1 MLLHLS
7 ISQFTLVDQLELE
20 FGPGTSTLTGETGAG
35 KSITLDAL
43 GLALGGRGSAELVR
57 TGANRAD
64 ICATFDISEHPAA
77 GPWLKSQELDAGQ
90 EVILRRTIGADGRSR
105 AYINGQ
111 PVTLL
116 QLRAL
121 GEQLIDIHSQH
132 EHQSLL
138 KKDTHRRLLDEFAQ
152 AQELAAETRSRY
164 KTWQD
169 QYHRYR
175 TLANSVEEAEA
186 RRHLLQY
193 QLKELEQLDL
203 SEGEVEALESE
214 QRQLANAGE
223 ILSGSY
229 QLAALLS
236 GGEGDIAEQI
246 HRALQLLS
254 AMPEQAP
261 ALVEVAQML
270 DSARIQVD
278 EAAGTLSRHIDRF
291 EMDPERLSE
300 VEERLSAI
308 YQAARKHR
316 VQPKELPSLQQQLQ
330 EELDDIGSADALE
343 RLAAECEKLEQQFR
357 KTAGKLSKLRA
368 KAATALAH
376 AVNQQ
381 LGDLAMPH
389 AKVELALQT
398 LDKPCSHGLE
408 EVEILISTNPGQPPR
423 ALGKIASGG
432 ELSRVSLAIQVVT
445 AQTSRTPTLVF
456 DEVDV
461 GIGGATGDVVGRL
474 LRQLGETRNGRTGQ
488 VICVTHLAQVAARA
502 HRQYLVEKHSDGERA
517 FVALRE
523 LLNGERREEIARM
536 LGGAPSTQSLAH
548 AEEMLSRTH

>member
-43 GLALGGRGSAELVR
+43 GLALGDRGNAELVR
-57 TGANRAD
+57 AGAKRAD
-64 ICATFDISEHPAA
+64 IHATFDISDHPEAA
-77 GPWLKSQELDAGQ
+77 AWLEEQEMDAGR
-90 EVILRRTIGADGRSR
+90 EAILRRVIGADGRSR

-138 KKDTHRRLLDEFAQ
+138 KKDTHRRLLDEFAH
-152 AQELAAETRSRY
+152 AQELSAETRIHF

-169 QYHRYR
+169 QHRRYR
-175 TLANSVEEAEA
+175 SLADSAEETEA
-186 RRHLLQY
+186 RRQLLQY
-193 QLKELEQLDL
+193 QLEELEQLDL
-203 SEGEVEALESE
+203 QPGEIEELESE
-214 QRQLANAGE
+214 QRQLANAGQ

-229 QLAALLS
+229 QLAAMLS
-236 GGEGDIAEQI
+236 GGEGDIAEHL
-246 HRALQLLS
+246 HRALQLLT
-254 AMPEQAP
+254 AMPEQSP
-261 ALVEVAQML
+261 ALAEVAQML

-291 EMDPERLSE
+291 EMDPERLAE

-316 VQPKELPSLQQQLQ
+316 VQPPELPALQAQLQ
-330 EELDDIGSADALE
+330 AELDDIGTPDTLD
-343 RLAAECEKLEQQFR
+343 RLAAECEKLEKTFR
-357 KTAGKLSKLRA
+357 TSAGKLSRLRA
-368 KAATALAH
+368 KAAARLAD
-376 AVNQQ
+376 AVNAQ
-381 LGDLAMPH
+381 LADLAMPH
-389 AKVELALQT
+389 AKVELALQPQE
-398 LDKPCSHGLE
+398 KPTSSGLE
-408 EVEILISTNPGQPPR
+408 EVEILIATNPGQPPR
-423 ALGKIASGG
+423 PLGKIASGG

-474 LRQLGETRNGRTGQ
+474 LRQLGEHRNGRAGQ

-502 HRQYLVEKHSDGERA
+502 HRQYLVEKHSDGQAA
-517 FVALRE
+517 FVSLRE
-523 LLNGERREEIARM
+523 LKDGERREEVARM
-536 LGGAPSTQSLAH
+536 LGGETTAQSLAH
-548 AEEMLSRTH
+548 AGEMLERS

>member
-64 ICATFDISEHPAA
+64 ISATFDIVEHPSAA
-77 GPWLKSQELDAGQ
+77 SWLESQELDAGQ

-138 KKDTHRRLLDEFAQ
+138 KKETHLRLLDEYAQ
-152 AQELAAETRSRY
+152 AQELAAETRSRF
-164 KTWQD
+164 KTWRD
-169 QYHRYR
+169 HYRRYR
-175 TLANSVEEAEA
+175 TLADSAEEAEA
-186 RRHLLQY
+186 RRHLLEY
-193 QLKELEQLDL
+193 QLKELDQLGL
-203 SEGEVEALESE
+203 SEGEIESLESE
-214 QRQLANAGE
+214 QQQLANAGE

-229 QLAALLS
+229 QLAAFLS
-236 GGEGDIAEQI
+236 GGEGDIAEQL

-254 AMPEQAP
+254 SMPGQAP

-278 EAAGTLSRHIDRF
+278 EAAATLSRHIDRF

-300 VEERLSAI
+300 VEDRLSAI

-316 VQPKELPSLQQQLQ
+316 VQPQELPALQQQLQ
-330 EELDDIGSADALE
+330 AELDDIGSPDALE
-343 RLAAECEKLEQQFR
+343 RLAADCEQLEKQYR
-357 KTAGKLSKLRA
+357 KVAGKLSKLRS
-368 KAATALAH
+368 KAAASLAE
-376 AVNQQ
+376 AVNGQ
-381 LGDLAMPH
+381 LADLAMPH
-389 AKVELALQT
+389 ARVELSLQE
-398 LDKPCSHGLE
+398 LDTPNSQGLE
-408 EVEILISTNPGQPPR
+408 EAEILISTNPGQPPR
-423 ALGKIASGG
+423 PLGKIASGG

-474 LRQLGETRNGRTGQ
+474 LRQLGETRNGRSGQ

-502 HRQYLVEKHSDGERA
+502 HRQYLVEKHSDGESV

-523 LLNGERREEIARM
+523 LTNGERREEVARM
-536 LGGAPSTQSLAH
+536 LGGAPTAQSLAH
-548 AEEMLSRTH
+548 AEEMLERI

>member
-64 ICATFDISEHPAA
+64 ISATFDIGAHPSAA
-77 GPWLKSQELDAGQ
+77 GWLESQELDAGQ

-138 KKDTHRRLLDEFAQ
+138 KKETHLRLLDEYAQ
-152 AQELAAETRSRY
+152 AQELTAETRSRF
-164 KTWQD
+164 KTWRD
-169 QYHRYR
+169 HYRRYR
-175 TLANSVEEAEA
+175 SLADSAEEAEA
-186 RRHLLQY
+186 RRHLLEY
-193 QLKELEQLDL
+193 QLKELEQLGL
-203 SEGEVEALESE
+203 NEGEIEALESE
-214 QRQLANAGE
+214 QQQLANAGE

-229 QLAALLS
+229 QLAAFLS
-236 GGEGDIAEQI
+236 GGEGDIAEQL

-254 AMPEQAP
+254 SMPGQAP

-278 EAAGTLSRHIDRF
+278 EAAATLSRHIDRF

-316 VQPKELPSLQQQLQ
+316 VQPQELPALQQQLQ
-330 EELDDIGSADALE
+330 AELDDIGSPDALE
-343 RLAAECEKLEQQFR
+343 RLAANCEQLEKQYR
-357 KTAGKLSKLRA
+357 KVASQLSKLRG
-368 KAATALAH
+368 KAATSLAA
-376 AVNQQ
+376 AVNSQ
-381 LGDLAMPH
+381 LADLAMPH
-389 AKVELALQT
+389 ACVELSLQE
-398 LDKPCSHGLE
+398 LDTPNSQGLE
-408 EVEILISTNPGQPPR
+408 EAEILISTNPGQPPR
-423 ALGKIASGG
+423 PLGKIASGG

-474 LRQLGETRNGRTGQ
+474 LRQLGETRDGRSGQ

-502 HRQYLVEKHSDGERA
+502 HRQYLVEKHSDGESV

-523 LLNGERREEIARM
+523 LTNGERREEVARM
-536 LGGAPSTQSLAH
+536 LGGAPTTQSLAH
-548 AEEMLSRTH
+548 AEEMLGRS

>member
-7 ISQFTLVDQLELE
+7 IRQFTLVDQLELE

-43 GLALGGRGSAELVR
+43 GLALGDRGNAELVR
-57 TGANRAD
+57 EGANRAD
-64 ICATFDISEHPAA
+64 IHATFDISAHQEARD
-77 GPWLKSQELDAGQ
+77 WLEAQELDADR

-116 QLRAL
+116 QLRTL

-138 KKDTHRRLLDEFAQ
+138 KKDTHRRLLDEYAH
-152 AQELAAETRSRY
+152 AETQTAEVRIHF

-169 QYHRYR
+169 QYRRYR
-175 TLANSVEEAEA
+175 KLADSAEETQA
-186 RRHLLQY
+186 RRDLLEY
-193 QLKELEQLDL
+193 QLQELTQLELNPKEL
-203 SEGEVEALESE
+203 EALESE
-214 QRQLANAGE
+214 QRQLANAGD
-223 ILSGSY
+223 ILNGSY
-229 QLAALLS
+229 QLAALLN
-236 GGEGDIAEQI
+236 GGEGDIAEQL
-246 HRALQLLS
+246 HRALQVVG
-254 AMPEQAP
+254 AMPGQSP
-261 ALVEVAQML
+261 ALAEVAQML

-291 EMDPERLSE
+291 EMDPERLAE

-308 YQAARKHR
+308 YSVARKHR
-316 VQPKELPSLQQQLQ
+316 VQPDQLPALRQQWQQEL
-330 EELDDIGSADALE
+330 EEIGAPDTLDK
-343 RLAAECEKLEQQFR
+343 LAAECDGLEQSFRKSAEKLTQ
-357 KTAGKLSKLRA
+357 LRNT
-368 KAATALAH
+368 AATKLAE
-376 AVNQQ
+376 AVNAQ
-381 LGDLAMPH
+381 LAGLAMPH
-389 AKVELALQT
+389 ARVALALT
-398 LDKPCSHGLE
+398 PLEKPAATGLE
-408 EVEILISTNPGQPPR
+408 EVEILIATNPGQPPR

-461 GIGGATGDVVGRL
+461 GIGGATGDVVGKL
-474 LRQLGETRNGRTGQ
+474 LRQLGERGQ

-502 HRQYLVEKHSDGERA
+502 HRQYLVEKFSDGEAA

-523 LLNGERREEIARM
+523 LQNGERNTEIARM
-536 LGGAPSTQSLAH
+536 LGGEPTTQSLAH
-548 AEEMLSRTH
+548 AEEMLNRA

>member
-64 ICATFDISEHPAA
+64 ISATFDIAEHPSAA
-77 GPWLKSQELDAGQ
+77 SWLESQELDAGQ

-138 KKDTHRRLLDEFAQ
+138 KKETHLRLLDEYAQ
-152 AQELAAETRSRY
+152 AQELAAETRSRF
-164 KTWQD
+164 KTWRD
-169 QYHRYR
+169 HYRRYR
-175 TLANSVEEAEA
+175 TLADSAEEAEA
-186 RRHLLQY
+186 RRHLLEY
-193 QLKELEQLDL
+193 QLKELDQLGL
-203 SEGEVEALESE
+203 SEGEIESLESE
-214 QRQLANAGE
+214 QQQLANAGE
-223 ILSGSY
+223 ILNGSY
-229 QLAALLS
+229 QLAAFLS
-236 GGEGDIAEQI
+236 GGEGDIAEQL

-254 AMPEQAP
+254 SMPGQAP

-278 EAAGTLSRHIDRF
+278 EAAATLSRHIDRF

-300 VEERLSAI
+300 VEDRLSAI

-316 VQPKELPSLQQQLQ
+316 VQPQELPALQQQLQ
-330 EELDDIGSADALE
+330 AELDDIGSPDALE
-343 RLAAECEKLEQQFR
+343 RLAADCEELERQYR
-357 KTAGKLSKLRA
+357 KVAGKLSKLRS
-368 KAATALAH
+368 KAATSLAE
-376 AVNQQ
+376 AVNDQ
-381 LGDLAMPH
+381 LADLAMPH
-389 AKVELALQT
+389 ARVELSLQK
-398 LDKPCSHGLE
+398 LDTPNSQGLE
-408 EVEILISTNPGQPPR
+408 EAEILISTNPGQPPR
-423 ALGKIASGG
+423 PLGKIASGG

-474 LRQLGETRNGRTGQ
+474 LRQLGETRNGRSGQ

-502 HRQYLVEKHSDGERA
+502 HRQYLVEKHSDGESV

-523 LLNGERREEIARM
+523 LTNGERREEVARM
-536 LGGAPSTQSLAH
+536 LGGAPTAQSLAH
-548 AEEMLSRTH
+548 AEEMLERI

>member
-57 TGANRAD
+57 AGANRAD
-64 ICATFDISEHPAA
+64 ISATFDISGYPNASD
-77 GPWLKSQELDAGQ
+77 WLKSQELDSGQ

-116 QLRAL
+116 QQRAL

-138 KKDTHRRLLDEFAQ
+138 KKETHRRLLDEYAQ

-169 QYHRYR
+169 QYRRYR
-175 TLANSVEEAEA
+175 NLADSVEEAEA
-186 RRHLLQY
+186 RRNLLQY
-193 QLKELEQLDL
+193 QLRELEQLDL
-203 SEGEVEALESE
+203 SEGEIEALESE
-214 QRQLANAGE
+214 QRQLANAGD
-223 ILSGSY
+223 ILNGSY

-236 GGEGDIAEQI
+236 GGEGDIAEQL

-270 DSARIQVD
+270 DSARIQID

-308 YQAARKHR
+308 YQAARRHR
-316 VQPKELPSLQQQLQ
+316 VQPGELPALQRQLQ
-330 EELDDIGSADALE
+330 EELEDIGTEDTLE
-343 RLAAECEKLEQQFR
+343 RLAETCSKLEKEFR
-357 KTAGKLSKLRA
+357 AVAAKLSELRRG
-368 KAATALAH
+368 AAITLAES
-376 AVNQQ
+376 VNRQ
-381 LGDLAMPH
+381 LVDLAMPH
-389 AKVELALQT
+389 AKVELALQA

-423 ALGKIASGG
+423 PLGRIASGG
-432 ELSRVSLAIQVVT
+432 ELSRVSLAVQVVT

-474 LRQLGETRNGRTGQ
+474 LRQLGETRNGCSGQ

-502 HRQYLVEKHSDGERA
+502 HRQYLVEKHSDGEQA

-523 LLNGERREEIARM
+523 LKNGERREEIARM
-536 LGGAPSTQSLAH
+536 LGGQPSPQSLAH
-548 AEEMLSRTH
+548 AEEMLTRTL

>member
-43 GLALGGRGSAELVR
+43 GLALGDRGNAELVR
-57 TGANRAD
+57 AGATRAD
-64 ICATFDISEHPAA
+64 IHATFDVSAHQEARD
-77 GPWLKSQELDAGQ
+77 WLEEQEMDAGR
-90 EVILRRTIGADGRSR
+90 EVILRRTISADGRSR

-116 QLRAL
+116 QLRTL

-138 KKDTHRRLLDEFAQ
+138 KKETHRRLLDEYAH
-152 AQELAAETRSRY
+152 AEALGAEVRIHF

-169 QYHRYR
+169 QYRRYR
-175 TLANSVEEAEA
+175 KLADSAEETQA
-186 RRHLLQY
+186 RRHLLEY
-193 QLKELEQLDL
+193 QLEELDQLALRPGELE
-203 SEGEVEALESE
+203 ELESE
-214 QRQLANAGE
+214 QRQLANAGD

-229 QLAALLS
+229 QLAALLN
-236 GGEGDIAEQI
+236 GGEGDIAEQM
-246 HRALQLLS
+246 HRALQLVS
-254 AMPEQAP
+254 AMPEQSP

-270 DSARIQVD
+270 DSARIQID

-291 EMDPERLSE
+291 EMDPERLAE

-308 YQAARKHR
+308 YSIARKHR
-316 VQPKELPSLQQQLQ
+316 VQPDQLPELQQQWQQ
-330 EELDDIGSADALE
+330 EVDEIGAPDALDK
-343 RLAAECEKLEQQFR
+343 LAAECERLEQQFR
-357 KTAGKLSKLRA
+357 KSAAKLTKQRTAAARKLA
-368 KAATALAH
+368 D
-376 AVNQQ
+376 AVNAQ
-381 LGDLAMPH
+381 LADLAMPH
-389 AKVELALQT
+389 ARVELALT
-398 LDKPCSHGLE
+398 ALEKPTATGLE

-474 LRQLGETRNGRTGQ
+474 LRQLGERGQ

-502 HRQYLVEKHSDGERA
+502 HRQYLVEKHSDGEAA

-523 LLNGERREEIARM
+523 LKDAERSTEVARM
-536 LGGAPSTQSLAH
+536 LGGEPTPQSLAH
-548 AEEMLSRTH
+548 AEEMLSRA

>member
-64 ICATFDISEHPAA
+64 ISATFDIAEHPSAA
-77 GPWLKSQELDAGQ
+77 SWLESQELDAGQ

-138 KKDTHRRLLDEFAQ
+138 KKETHLRLLDEYAQ
-152 AQELAAETRSRY
+152 AQELAAETRSRF
-164 KTWQD
+164 KTWRD
-169 QYHRYR
+169 HYRRYR
-175 TLANSVEEAEA
+175 TLADSAEEAEA
-186 RRHLLQY
+186 RRHLLEY
-193 QLKELEQLDL
+193 QLKELDQLGL
-203 SEGEVEALESE
+203 SEGEIESLESE
-214 QRQLANAGE
+214 QQQLANAGE

-229 QLAALLS
+229 QLAAFLS
-236 GGEGDIAEQI
+236 GGEGDIAEQL

-254 AMPEQAP
+254 SMPGQAP

-278 EAAGTLSRHIDRF
+278 EAAATLSRHIDRF

-300 VEERLSAI
+300 VEDRLSAI

-316 VQPKELPSLQQQLQ
+316 VQPQELPALQQQLQ
-330 EELDDIGSADALE
+330 AELDDIGSPDALD
-343 RLAAECEKLEQQFR
+343 RLAADCEQLEKQYR
-357 KTAGKLSKLRA
+357 KVAGKLSKLRS
-368 KAATALAH
+368 KAAASLAE
-376 AVNQQ
+376 AVNGQ
-381 LGDLAMPH
+381 LADLAMPH
-389 AKVELALQT
+389 ARVELSVQE
-398 LDKPCSHGLE
+398 LDTPNSQGLE
-408 EVEILISTNPGQPPR
+408 EAEILISTNPGQPPR
-423 ALGKIASGG
+423 PLGKIASGG

-474 LRQLGETRNGRTGQ
+474 LRQLGETRNGRSGQ

-502 HRQYLVEKHSDGERA
+502 HRQYLVEKHSDGESV

-523 LLNGERREEIARM
+523 LTNGERREEVARM
-536 LGGAPSTQSLAH
+536 LGGAPTAQSLAH
-548 AEEMLSRTH
+548 AEEMLERN

>member
-20 FGPGTSTLTGETGAG
+20 FGSGTSTLTGETGAG

-43 GLALGGRGSAELVR
+43 GLALGDRGNAELVR
-57 TGANRAD
+57 AGAKRAD
-64 ICATFDISEHPAA
+64 IHATFDIGDHPEANA
-77 GPWLKSQELDAGQ
+77 WLEEQELDTGN
-90 EVILRRTIGADGRSR
+90 EVILRRTISADGRSR

-138 KKDTHRRLLDEFAQ
+138 KKETHRRLLDEFAG
-152 AQELAAETRSRY
+152 ASDLAAETRIRF

-169 QYHRYR
+169 QYRRYR
-175 TLANSVEEAEA
+175 ALADSAEETEA
-186 RRHLLQY
+186 RRQLLQY
-193 QLKELEQLDL
+193 QLEELEQLDL
-203 SEGEVEALESE
+203 QPDEIEQLESE
-214 QRQLANAGE
+214 QRQLANAGQ

-229 QLAALLS
+229 QLAAMLT
-236 GGEGDIAEQI
+236 GGEGDISEHL
-246 HRALQLLS
+246 HRALQLLT
-254 AMPEQAP
+254 AMPEQSP
-261 ALVEVAQML
+261 EMTEVAQML

-291 EMDPERLSE
+291 EMDPERLAE

-316 VQPKELPSLQQQLQ
+316 VQPPELPALQEQLQ
-330 EELDDIGSADALE
+330 AELDEIGAPDALD
-343 RLAAECEKLEQQFR
+343 RLESECRELEQAYR
-357 KTAGKLSKLRA
+357 VTAGKLGELRA
-368 KAATALAH
+368 GAAGELAA
-376 AVNQQ
+376 AVNAQ
-381 LGDLAMPH
+381 LADLAMPH
-389 AKVELALQT
+389 ARVELALQPQ
-398 LDKPCSHGLE
+398 DKPTATGLE
-408 EVEILISTNPGQPPR
+408 EIEILIATNPGQPARP
-423 ALGKIASGG
+423 LGKIASGG

-474 LRQLGETRNGRTGQ
+474 LRQLGEGRNGRTGQ

-502 HRQYLVEKHSDGERA
+502 HRQYLVEKHSDGDAA

-523 LLNGERREEIARM
+523 LKGDERREEIARM
-536 LGGAPSTQSLAH
+536 LGGETTTQSLAH
-548 AEEMLSRTH
+548 AEEMLSRA

>member
-20 FGPGTSTLTGETGAG
+20 FGPGTSALTGETGAG

-43 GLALGGRGSAELVR
+43 GLALGDRGSADLVR

-64 ICATFDISEHPAA
+64 IHATFDIGGHPEAA
-77 GPWLKSQELDAGQ
+77 AWLEEQEMDAGS
-90 EVILRRTIGADGRSR
+90 EVILRRVIGADGRSR

-138 KKDTHRRLLDEFAQ
+138 KKDTHRRLLDEYGE
-152 AQELAAETRSRY
+152 AQELAAETRIHF

-169 QYHRYR
+169 RYR
-175 TLANSVEEAEA
+175 RYQTLAESAEETEA
-186 RRHLLQY
+186 RRALLQY
-193 QLKELEQLDL
+193 QLEELEQLDL
-203 SEGEVEALESE
+203 QAGEIESLESE

-229 QLAALLS
+229 QLAAMLS
-236 GGEGDIAEQI
+236 GGEGDIAEHL
-246 HRALQLLS
+246 HRALQLLT
-254 AMPEQAP
+254 AMPEQSP
-261 ALVEVAQML
+261 ALSEVAQML

-278 EAAGTLSRHIDRF
+278 EAASTLSRHIDGF
-291 EMDPERLSE
+291 EMDPERLAE

-308 YQAARKHR
+308 YQTARKHR
-316 VQPKELPSLQQQLQ
+316 VQPEQLPDLQAQLQ
-330 EELDDIGSADALE
+330 AELEEIGAPDALDKMASE
-343 RLAAECEKLEQQFR
+343 CEALEASYRKVAARLGKCRKEAAKRLAD
-357 KTAGKLSKLRA
+357 
-368 KAATALAH
+368 

-381 LGDLAMPH
+381 LADLAMPH
-389 AKVELALQT
+389 ARVELALHP
-398 LDKPCSHGLE
+398 LEKPAASGLE
-408 EVEILISTNPGQPPR
+408 EVEILIATNPGQPPR
-423 ALGKIASGG
+423 PLGKVASGG

-461 GIGGATGDVVGRL
+461 GIGGATGEVVGRL
-474 LRQLGETRNGRTGQ
+474 LRQLGESRDGRGGQ

-502 HRQYLVEKHSDGERA
+502 HRQYLVEKHADGDSA
-517 FVALRE
+517 FVSLRE
-523 LLNGERREEIARM
+523 LKEEQRREEVARM
-536 LGGAPSTQSLAH
+536 LGGEPTAQSLAH
-548 AEEMLSRTH
+548 AGEMLERT

>member
-20 FGPGTSTLTGETGAG
+20 FGPGTSALTGETGAG

-43 GLALGGRGSAELVR
+43 GLALGDRGSAELVR
-57 TGANRAD
+57 AGAPRAD
-64 ICATFDISEHPAA
+64 IHATFDISGHPEASA
-77 GPWLKSQELDAGQ
+77 WLEEQELDTGS

-138 KKDTHRRLLDEFAQ
+138 KRDTHRRLLDEFAQ
-152 AQELAAETRSRY
+152 AQELTAETRSRY
-164 KTWQD
+164 KSWRDHYQ
-169 QYHRYR
+169 RYR
-175 TLANSVEEAEA
+175 SLADSAEETEA
-186 RRHLLQY
+186 RRQLLRY
-193 QLKELEQLDL
+193 QLEELQQLDL
-203 SEGEVEALESE
+203 QGEEIAQLESE
-214 QRQLANAGE
+214 QRQLANAGQ
-223 ILSGSY
+223 ILNGSY
-229 QLAALLS
+229 QLAALLN
-236 GGEGDIAEQI
+236 GGEGDIAEQL

-254 AMPEQAP
+254 AMPEQP
-261 ALVEVAQML
+261 AALAEVAQML
-270 DSARIQVD
+270 DGARIQVD
-278 EAAGTLSRHIDRF
+278 EASSSLSRHIDRF
-291 EMDPERLSE
+291 EMDPERLAE

-316 VQPKELPSLQQQLQ
+316 VQPDELLGLQQQLQ
-330 EELDDIGSADALE
+330 AELDEMGTPDALDKLAETCANLE
-343 RLAAECEKLEQQFR
+343 RHYRDTATRLSALRTKAAE
-357 KTAGKLSKLRA
+357 S
-368 KAATALAH
+368 LAQ
-376 AVNQQ
+376 AVNRQ
-381 LGDLAMPH
+381 LADLAMPH
-389 AKVELALQT
+389 ARVELALQP
-398 LDKPCSHGLE
+398 LEKPAATGLE
-408 EVEILISTNPGQPPR
+408 EVEILIATNPGQPSRP
-423 ALGKIASGG
+423 LGKIASGG

-474 LRQLGETRNGRTGQ
+474 LRQLGESRNDRSGQ

-502 HRQYLVEKHSDGERA
+502 HRHYLVEKHSSGKAALVSLRELGDGERRA
-517 FVALRE
+517 EV
-523 LLNGERREEIARM
+523 ARM
-536 LGGAPSTQSLAH
+536 LGGEATEQSLAH
-548 AEEMLSRTH
+548 AGEMLTRA

>member
-20 FGPGTSTLTGETGAG
+20 FGSGTSTLTGETGAG

-43 GLALGGRGSAELVR
+43 GLALGDRGNAELVR
-57 TGANRAD
+57 AGAKRAD
-64 ICATFDISEHPAA
+64 IHATFDISDHPEAAAWLEEQEMDA
-77 GPWLKSQELDAGQ
+77 GPEA
-90 EVILRRTIGADGRSR
+90 ILRRVIGADGRSR

-138 KKDTHRRLLDEFAQ
+138 KKDTHRRLLDEFAH
-152 AQELAAETRSRY
+152 AQELAAETRIHF
-164 KTWQD
+164 KTWRD
-169 QYHRYR
+169 QYRRYR
-175 TLANSVEEAEA
+175 SLADSAEETQA
-186 RRHLLQY
+186 RRDLLEY
-193 QLKELEQLDL
+193 QLEELEQLDL
-203 SEGEVEALESE
+203 QPGEIEELESE
-214 QRQLANAGE
+214 QRQLANAGQ

-229 QLAALLS
+229 QLAAMLS
-236 GGEGDIAEQI
+236 GGEGDIAEHL
-246 HRALQLLS
+246 HRALQLLT
-254 AMPEQAP
+254 AMPEQSP
-261 ALVEVAQML
+261 ALAEVAQML

-291 EMDPERLSE
+291 EMDPERLAE

-316 VQPKELPSLQQQLQ
+316 VQPHELADLQRQLQ
-330 EELDDIGSADALE
+330 AELDDIGAPDTLD
-343 RLAAECEKLEQQFR
+343 RLAAECEKLEQTFR
-357 KTAGKLSKLRA
+357 ATAGKLSQLRK
-368 KAATALAH
+368 KAAAELAE
-376 AVNQQ
+376 AVNAQ
-381 LGDLAMPH
+381 LSDLAMPH
-389 AKVELALQT
+389 ARVELALQPQE
-398 LDKPCSHGLE
+398 KPTASGLE

-423 ALGKIASGG
+423 PLGKIASGG

-461 GIGGATGDVVGRL
+461 GIGGVTGDVVGRL
-474 LRQLGETRNGRTGQ
+474 LRQLGERRNERAGQ

-502 HRQYLVEKHSDGERA
+502 HKQYLVEKHSDGEAA
-517 FVALRE
+517 FVSLRE
-523 LLNGERREEIARM
+523 LKDGERREEIARM
-536 LGGAPSTQSLAH
+536 LGGETTAQSLAH
-548 AEEMLSRTH
+548 AGEMLERS

>member
-43 GLALGGRGSAELVR
+43 GLALGDRGNAELVR
-57 TGANRAD
+57 AGSPRAD
-64 ICATFDISEHPAA
+64 ISATFDIADHPSAA
-77 GPWLKSQELDAGQ
+77 AWLQEQELDVGH

-152 AQELAAETRSRY
+152 AQDLAAETRIHF

-169 QYHRYR
+169 QYRRYR
-175 TLANSVEEAEA
+175 SLADSAEETEA
-186 RRHLLQY
+186 RRQLLQY
-193 QLKELEQLDL
+193 QLEELEQLDL
-203 SEGEVEALESE
+203 QPGEIEELESE
-214 QRQLANAGE
+214 QRQLANAGQ

-236 GGEGDIAEQI
+236 GGEGDIAEQL

-254 AMPEQAP
+254 AMPEQSP
-261 ALVEVAQML
+261 ALAEVAQML

-291 EMDPERLSE
+291 EMDPERLAE

-316 VQPKELPSLQQQLQ
+316 VQPDELPGLQQQLQ
-330 EELDDIGSADALE
+330 AELDEIGAPDALDK
-343 RLAAECEKLEQQFR
+343 LAADCEKLEAQYR
-357 KTAGKLSKLRA
+357 TTAAKLSKLRE
-368 KAATALAH
+368 KAAAKLAQ
-376 AVNQQ
+376 AVNSQ
-381 LGDLAMPH
+381 LAELAMPH
-389 AKVELALQT
+389 ARVELALQPQ
-398 LDKPCSHGLE
+398 DKPASSGLE

-423 ALGKIASGG
+423 PLGKIASGG

-474 LRQLGETRNGRTGQ
+474 LRQLGETRSGRAGQ

-502 HRQYLVEKHSDGERA
+502 HRQYLVEKHSDGDAA
-517 FVALRE
+517 FVSLRE
-523 LLNGERREEIARM
+523 LQNGERREEIARM
-536 LGGAPSTQSLAH
+536 LGGETTTQSLAH
-548 AEEMLSRTH
+548 AEEMLTRS

>member
-43 GLALGGRGSAELVR
+43 GLALGDRGNAELVR
-57 TGANRAD
+57 AGASRAD
-64 ICATFDISEHPAA
+64 ISATFDIGDHPAA
-77 GPWLKSQELDAGQ
+77 TAWLQEQELDVGQ

-138 KKDTHRRLLDEFAQ
+138 KKETHRRLLDEFAE
-152 AQELAAETRSRY
+152 AQEVAAETRIHF

-169 QYHRYR
+169 QYRRYR
-175 TLANSVEEAEA
+175 ALADSAEETEA
-186 RRHLLQY
+186 RRQLLQY
-193 QLKELEQLDL
+193 QLEELEQLDL
-203 SEGEVEALESE
+203 QAHEIETLESE
-214 QRQLANAGE
+214 QRQLANAGQ

-236 GGEGDIAEQI
+236 GGEGDIAEQL

-254 AMPEQAP
+254 AMPEQSP
-261 ALVEVAQML
+261 ALAEVAQML

-291 EMDPERLSE
+291 EMDPERLAE
-300 VEERLSAI
+300 IEERLSAI

-316 VQPKELPSLQQQLQ
+316 VQPDELPALQLQ
-330 EELDDIGSADALE
+330 LQAELDEIGAPDALDK
-343 RLAAECEKLEQQFR
+343 LAADCAKLEAQFR
-357 KTAGKLSKLRA
+357 ATAGKLSKLRQEA
-368 KAATALAH
+368 AARLATAVNSQLAE
-376 AVNQQ
+376 
-381 LGDLAMPH
+381 LAMPH
-389 AKVELALQT
+389 ARVELALQPQE
-398 LDKPCSHGLE
+398 KPASSGLE

-423 ALGKIASGG
+423 PLGKIASGG

-474 LRQLGETRNGRTGQ
+474 LRQLGDSRNGRVGQ

-502 HRQYLVEKHSDGERA
+502 HRQYLVEKHSDGDAA

-523 LLNGERREEIARM
+523 LKNGERREEIARM
-536 LGGAPSTQSLAH
+536 LGGETTTQSLAH
-548 AEEMLSRTH
+548 AEEMLTRT

>member
-43 GLALGGRGSAELVR
+43 GLALGDRGNGELVR
-57 TGANRAD
+57 AGAKRAD
-64 ICATFDISEHPAA
+64 IHATFDIGEHQEARA
-77 GPWLKSQELDAGQ
+77 WLEEQEMDAGR
-90 EVILRRTIGADGRSR
+90 EVILRRTIGVDGRSR

-111 PVTLL
+111 PVTLM
-116 QLRAL
+116 QLRTL

-138 KKDTHRRLLDEFAQ
+138 KKETHRRLLDEYAGAEAQ
-152 AQELAAETRSRY
+152 SAEVRIHY

-169 QYHRYR
+169 QYRRYR
-175 TLANSVEEAEA
+175 KLADSAEETQA
-186 RRHLLQY
+186 RRDLLEY
-193 QLKELEQLDL
+193 QLEELEQLDL
-203 SEGEVEALESE
+203 KPAELEELESE

-229 QLAALLS
+229 QLAALLN
-236 GGEGDIAEQI
+236 GGEGDIAEQL
-246 HRALQLLS
+246 HRALQLVG
-254 AMPEQAP
+254 AMPEQST
-261 ALVEVAQML
+261 ALSEVAQML

-278 EAAGTLSRHIDRF
+278 EAASTLSRHIDRF
-291 EMDPERLSE
+291 EMDPERLAE

-308 YQAARKHR
+308 YSIARKHR
-316 VQPKELPSLQQQLQ
+316 VQPDQLPELQQQWQQ
-330 EELDDIGSADALE
+330 ELEEIGAPDALDK
-343 RLAAECEKLEQQFR
+343 LAAECERLEKAFR
-357 KTAGKLSKLRA
+357 TSAGKLSKLRSAAASKLA
-368 KAATALAH
+368 KAVNAQLA
-376 AVNQQ
+376 
-381 LGDLAMPH
+381 DLAMPH
-389 AKVELALQT
+389 ARVELALT
-398 LDKPCSHGLE
+398 ELEKPTATGLE
-408 EVEILISTNPGQPPR
+408 EVEILIATNPGQPAR

-461 GIGGATGDVVGRL
+461 GIGGTTGDVVGKL
-474 LRQLGETRNGRTGQ
+474 LRQLGERGQ

-502 HRQYLVEKHSDGERA
+502 HRQYLVEKHSDGKA
-517 FVALRE
+517 VFVALRE
-523 LLNGERREEIARM
+523 LKDTERSVEVARM
-536 LGGAPSTQSLAH
+536 LGGETTAQSLAH
-548 AEEMLSRTH
+548 AEEMLGRA

>member
-64 ICATFDISEHPAA
+64 ISATFDIAEHPSAA
-77 GPWLKSQELDAGQ
+77 SWLESQELDAGQ

-138 KKDTHRRLLDEFAQ
+138 KKETHLRLLDEYAQ
-152 AQELAAETRSRY
+152 AQELAAETRSRF
-164 KTWQD
+164 KTWRD
-169 QYHRYR
+169 HYRRYR
-175 TLANSVEEAEA
+175 TLADSAEEAEA
-186 RRHLLQY
+186 RRHLLEY
-193 QLKELEQLDL
+193 QLKELDQLGL
-203 SEGEVEALESE
+203 SEGEIESLESE
-214 QRQLANAGE
+214 QQQLANAGE

-229 QLAALLS
+229 QLAAFLS
-236 GGEGDIAEQI
+236 GGEGDIAEQL

-254 AMPEQAP
+254 SMPGQAP

-278 EAAGTLSRHIDRF
+278 EAAATLSRHIDRF

-300 VEERLSAI
+300 VEDRLSAI

-316 VQPKELPSLQQQLQ
+316 VQPQELPALQQQLQ
-330 EELDDIGSADALE
+330 AELDDIGSPDALD
-343 RLAAECEKLEQQFR
+343 RLAADCEQLEKQYR
-357 KTAGKLSKLRA
+357 KVAGKLSKLRS
-368 KAATALAH
+368 KAAASLAE
-376 AVNQQ
+376 AVNGQ
-381 LGDLAMPH
+381 LADLAMPH
-389 AKVELALQT
+389 ARVELSLQE
-398 LDKPCSHGLE
+398 LDTPNSQGLE
-408 EVEILISTNPGQPPR
+408 EAEILISTNPGQPPR
-423 ALGKIASGG
+423 PLGKIASGG

-474 LRQLGETRNGRTGQ
+474 LRQLGETRNGRSGQ

-502 HRQYLVEKHSDGERA
+502 HRQYLVEKHSDGESV

-523 LLNGERREEIARM
+523 LTNGERREEVARM
-536 LGGAPSTQSLAH
+536 LGGAPTAQSLAH
-548 AEEMLSRTH
+548 AEEMLERN

>member
-43 GLALGGRGSAELVR
+43 GLALGDRGNAELVR
-57 TGANRAD
+57 AGANRAD
-64 ICATFDISEHPAA
+64 ISATFDIGDHPSAA
-77 GPWLKSQELDAGQ
+77 VWLEEQELDAGQ

-138 KKDTHRRLLDEFAQ
+138 KKDTHRRLLDEFAR
-152 AQELAAETRSRY
+152 AQELAAETRIHF

-169 QYHRYR
+169 QHRRYR
-175 TLANSVEEAEA
+175 ALADSAEETEA
-186 RRHLLQY
+186 RRQLLQY
-193 QLKELEQLDL
+193 QLEELEQLNL
-203 SEGEVEALESE
+203 QPGELEELESE
-214 QRQLANAGE
+214 QRQLANAGQ

-229 QLAALLS
+229 QLGALLA
-236 GGEGDIAEQI
+236 GGEGDIAEQL

-254 AMPEQAP
+254 AMPEQSP
-261 ALVEVAQML
+261 ALAEVAQML

-278 EAAGTLSRHIDRF
+278 EAASTLSRYIDRF
-291 EMDPERLSE
+291 EMDPERLAE

-316 VQPKELPSLQQQLQ
+316 VQPDELPQLQQQLQ
-330 EELDDIGSADALE
+330 AELDEIGAPDALDK
-343 RLAAECEKLEQQFR
+343 LAATCDKLEALYR
-357 KTAGKLSKLRA
+357 ATAGKLSELRE
-368 KAATALAH
+368 KAAAELAA
-376 AVNQQ
+376 AVNSQ
-381 LGDLAMPH
+381 LAELAMPH
-389 AKVELALQT
+389 ARVELALQPQ
-398 LDKPCSHGLE
+398 DKPASSGLE

-423 ALGKIASGG
+423 SLGKIASGG

-474 LRQLGETRNGRTGQ
+474 LRQLGETRNGRCGQ

-502 HRQYLVEKHSDGERA
+502 HRQYLVEKYSDGDAA
-517 FVALRE
+517 FVSLRE
-523 LLNGERREEIARM
+523 LQDGERREEIARM
-536 LGGAPSTQSLAH
+536 LGGGTSAQSLAH
-548 AEEMLSRTH
+548 AEEMLTRS

>member
-43 GLALGGRGSAELVR
+43 GLALGDRGNGELVR
-57 TGANRAD
+57 AGAKRAD
-64 ICATFDISEHPAA
+64 IHATFDIGEHQEARA
-77 GPWLKSQELDAGQ
+77 WLEEQEMDAGR
-90 EVILRRTIGADGRSR
+90 EVILRRTIGVDGRSR

-111 PVTLL
+111 PVTLM
-116 QLRAL
+116 QLRTL

-138 KKDTHRRLLDEFAQ
+138 KKETHRRLLDEYAGAEAQ
-152 AQELAAETRSRY
+152 SAEVRIHY

-169 QYHRYR
+169 QYRRYR
-175 TLANSVEEAEA
+175 KLADSAEETQA
-186 RRHLLQY
+186 RRDLLEY
-193 QLKELEQLDL
+193 QLEELEQLDL
-203 SEGEVEALESE
+203 KPAELEELESE

-229 QLAALLS
+229 QLAALLN
-236 GGEGDIAEQI
+236 GGEGDIAEQL
-246 HRALQLLS
+246 HRALQLVG
-254 AMPEQAP
+254 AMPEQST
-261 ALVEVAQML
+261 ALSEVAQML

-278 EAAGTLSRHIDRF
+278 EAASTLSRHIDRF
-291 EMDPERLSE
+291 EMDPERLAE

-308 YQAARKHR
+308 YSIARKHR
-316 VQPKELPSLQQQLQ
+316 VQPDQLPELQQQWQQ
-330 EELDDIGSADALE
+330 ELEEIGAPDALDK
-343 RLAAECEKLEQQFR
+343 LAAECERLEKTFR
-357 KTAGKLSKLRA
+357 ASAGKLSKLRTAAASKLA
-368 KAATALAH
+368 KAVNAQLA
-376 AVNQQ
+376 
-381 LGDLAMPH
+381 DLAMPH
-389 AKVELALQT
+389 ARVELALT
-398 LDKPCSHGLE
+398 ELEKPTATGLE
-408 EVEILISTNPGQPPR
+408 EVEILIATNPGQPAR

-461 GIGGATGDVVGRL
+461 GIGGTTGDVVGKL
-474 LRQLGETRNGRTGQ
+474 LRQLGERGQ

-502 HRQYLVEKHSDGERA
+502 HRQYLVEKHSDGKA
-517 FVALRE
+517 VFVALRE
-523 LLNGERREEIARM
+523 LKDTERSAEVARM
-536 LGGAPSTQSLAH
+536 LGGETTAQSLAH
-548 AEEMLSRTH
+548 AEEMLGRA

>member
-20 FGPGTSTLTGETGAG
+20 FGTGTSALTGETGAG

-43 GLALGGRGSAELVR
+43 GLALGDRGNADLVR
-57 TGANRAD
+57 AGSKRAD
-64 ICATFDISEHPAA
+64 ITATFDIGDHPAA
-77 GPWLKSQELDAGQ
+77 AAWLEEQELDAGR

-138 KKDTHRRLLDEFAQ
+138 KKDTHRRLLDEFAR
-152 AQELAAETRSRY
+152 AQELAAETRIHF
-164 KTWQD
+164 KTWRD
-169 QYHRYR
+169 QHRRYR
-175 TLANSVEEAEA
+175 ALADSAEETQA
-186 RRHLLQY
+186 RRELLEY
-193 QLKELEQLDL
+193 QLEELDQLNL
-203 SEGEVEALESE
+203 QPAEIEALESE
-214 QRQLANAGE
+214 QRQLANAGQ
-223 ILSGSY
+223 ILNGGY

-236 GGEGDIAEQI
+236 GGEGDIAEQL

-254 AMPEQAP
+254 AMPEQSP
-261 ALVEVAQML
+261 ALAEVAQML
-270 DSARIQVD
+270 DTARIQVD

-291 EMDPERLSE
+291 EMDPERLAE
-300 VEERLSAI
+300 IEERLSAI

-316 VQPKELPSLQQQLQ
+316 IQPDELPALQQQLQ
-330 EELDDIGSADALE
+330 AELDDIGTPDALDK
-343 RLAAECEKLEQQFR
+343 LAAECEKLEAR
-357 KTAGKLSKLRA
+357 YREAAGKLTRLRER
-368 KAATALAH
+368 AAAELAE
-376 AVNQQ
+376 AVNRQ
-381 LGDLAMPH
+381 LAELAMPH
-389 AKVELALQT
+389 ARVELALQPVE
-398 LDKPCSHGLE
+398 KPTASGLE
-408 EVEILISTNPGQPPR
+408 EVEILIATNPGQPPR
-423 ALGKIASGG
+423 PLGKIASGG

-474 LRQLGETRNGRTGQ
+474 LRQLGETRDGRDGQ

-502 HRQYLVEKHSDGERA
+502 HRHYLVEKHSDGDAA

-523 LLNGERREEIARM
+523 LKSDERREEVARM
-536 LGGAPSTQSLAH
+536 LGGETTAQSLAH
-548 AEEMLSRTH
+548 AEEMLARS

>member
-43 GLALGGRGSAELVR
+43 GLALGDRGNAELVR
-57 TGANRAD
+57 AGAPRAD
-64 ICATFDISEHPAA
+64 IHATFDIADHPEATA
-77 GPWLKSQELDAGQ
+77 WLEEQELDAGR
-90 EVILRRTIGADGRSR
+90 EVILRRTISADGRSR

-152 AQELAAETRSRY
+152 APELAAETRIHF

-169 QYHRYR
+169 QYRRYR
-175 TLANSVEEAEA
+175 ALADSAEETEA
-186 RRHLLQY
+186 RRQLLQY
-193 QLKELEQLDL
+193 QLEELEQLNLQPD
-203 SEGEVEALESE
+203 EIQQLESE

-223 ILSGSY
+223 ILTGSY
-229 QLAALLS
+229 QLGAMLS
-236 GGEGDIAEQI
+236 GGEGDIAEQL

-254 AMPEQAP
+254 AMPEQSP
-261 ALVEVAQML
+261 ALAEVAQML

-278 EAAGTLSRHIDRF
+278 EAASTLSRHIDGF
-291 EMDPERLSE
+291 EMDPERLAE

-316 VQPKELPSLQQQLQ
+316 VQPDELSALQQQLQ
-330 EELDDIGSADALE
+330 AELEEIGAPDALDKLAGECE
-343 RLAAECEKLEQQFR
+343 RLEKQFR
-357 KTAGKLSKLRA
+357 TTAGKLSALRK
-368 KAATALAH
+368 KAAQSLAE
-376 AVNQQ
+376 AVNRQ
-381 LGDLAMPH
+381 LADLAMPH
-389 AKVELALQT
+389 ARVELALQP
-398 LDKPCSHGLE
+398 LEKPAAAGLE
-408 EVEILISTNPGQPPR
+408 EIEILIATNPGQPPR
-423 ALGKIASGG
+423 PLGKIASGG

-474 LRQLGETRNGRTGQ
+474 LRELGETRNGRSGQ

-502 HRQYLVEKHSDGERA
+502 HRQYLVEKHSDGDAA
-517 FVALRE
+517 FVSLRE
-523 LLNGERREEIARM
+523 LKDAERREEVARM
-536 LGGAPSTQSLAH
+536 LGGETTTQSLAH
-548 AEEMLSRTH
+548 AEEMLSRA

>member
-169 QYHRYR
+169 QYRRYR